1 MLKIKKIN
9 KKNILIILIISL
21 SLFYCSKK
29 NYQLMEPELFVK
41 TLEKEI
47 SINYYFSDSLPTE
60 NYLRAVKVLEP
71 KVENLSSLNAKD
83 YFIELLR
90 QQNKK
95 DYDVAENFYRK
106 ALYELLKPLKG
117 RNIYIVPSTIQL
129 LKDPNNSAGVGI
141 VLYEEDIGK
150 FFILDVIEGSPA
162 HLAEIKASQYLQMV
176 DNKPINEYFLEDVV
190 SRIKGKPKTKIEL
203 TIQGNHYSLYRS
215 TYQFVPIRKTAWNI
229 NNKNILYF
237 QIRFAMNGVAEQLKQ
252 LLLENLNPDIVV
264 LDIRY
269 LSQGNLEEILK
280 IADLFIP
287 KKTLIKLHKK
297 NQESEVFSST
307 DDIYFSGKLF
317 VLHQYKATPF
327 TYALARLLEN
337 APNIKI
343 LGPTDEIDV
352 FIGKE
357 VSLQEDIN
365 YGAFYFTNGYVE
377 FLEPSDLSKWIPM
390 ENFIST
396 YPPGSKPNL
405 DDPYHK
411 KIVELLK

>member
-1 MLKIKKIN
+1 
-9 KKNILIILIISL
+9 
-21 SLFYCSKK
+21 
-29 NYQLMEPELFVK
+29 MEPELFVK

-47 SINYYFSDSLPTE
+47 SINYYFSNTLPTE

-71 KVENLSSLNAKD
+71 NIENLSSLNAKD

-106 ALYELLKPLKG
+106 AVYELLKNFRG

-129 LKDPNNSAGVGI
+129 LKDPNNNAGVGI
-141 VLYEEDIGK
+141 VLYEEDVGK

-162 HLAEIKASQYLQMV
+162 HLAEIKPSQYLQMI
-176 DNKPINEYFLEDVV
+176 DNKPLNEYFLEDVV
-190 SRIKGKPKTKIEL
+190 SRIKGKSKTKVEL
-203 TIQGNHYSLYRS
+203 TIQGYDYILYRS
-215 TYQFVPIRKTAWNI
+215 IYQFVPIRKTTWNI
-229 NNKNILYF
+229 NNKNVLYF
-237 QIRFAMNGVAEQLKQ
+237 QIRFAMNGVSEQLKQ
-252 LLLENLNPDIVV
+252 LLLESLNPDIIV

-269 LSQGNLEEILK
+269 LSQGTLEEILK

-287 KKTLIKLHKK
+287 KKTLIKLYNK

-307 DDIYFSGKLF
+307 DNIYFTGKLF
-317 VLHQYKATPF
+317 VLHQFKATPF

-337 APNIKI
+337 APNVKI

-357 VSLQEDIN
+357 VSLQEKDTN

-396 YPPGSKPNL
+396 YPPSSKPNL

-411 KIVELLK
+411 KIMELIKQ

>member
-1 MLKIKKIN
+1 
-9 KKNILIILIISL
+9 
-21 SLFYCSKK
+21 
-29 NYQLMEPELFVK
+29 MEPELFVK

-47 SINYYFSDSLPTE
+47 SINYYFSNTLPTE

-71 KVENLSSLNAKD
+71 NIENLSSLNAKD

-106 ALYELLKPLKG
+106 AVYELLKNFRG

-129 LKDPNNSAGVGI
+129 LKDPNNNAGVGI
-141 VLYEEDIGK
+141 VLYEEDVGK

-162 HLAEIKASQYLQMV
+162 HLAEIKPSQYLQMI
-176 DNKPINEYFLEDVV
+176 DNKPLNEYFLEDVV
-190 SRIKGKPKTKIEL
+190 SRIKGKSKTKVEL
-203 TIQGNHYSLYRS
+203 TIQGYDYILYRS
-215 TYQFVPIRKTAWNI
+215 IYQFVPIRKTTWNI
-229 NNKNILYF
+229 NNKNVLYF
-237 QIRFAMNGVAEQLKQ
+237 QIRFAMNGVSEQLKQ
-252 LLLENLNPDIVV
+252 LLLESLNPDIIV

-269 LSQGNLEEILK
+269 LSQGTLEEILK

-287 KKTLIKLHKK
+287 KKTLIKLYNK

-307 DDIYFSGKLF
+307 DNIYFTGKLF
-317 VLHQYKATPF
+317 VLHQFKATPF

-337 APNIKI
+337 APNVKI

-357 VSLQEDIN
+357 VSLQEKDTN

-396 YPPGSKPNL
+396 YPPGSQPNL

-411 KIVELLK
+411 KIMELIKQ

>member
-1 MLKIKKIN
+1 
-9 KKNILIILIISL
+9 
-21 SLFYCSKK
+21 
-29 NYQLMEPELFVK
+29 MEPEIFVQ

-47 SINYYFSDSLPTE
+47 SINYYFSDSIPIE
-60 NYLRAVKVLEP
+60 NYLKAVKTLEP
-71 KVENLSSLNAKD
+71 SIENLSSLNAKE

-90 QQNKK
+90 QNIKK
-95 DYDVAENFYRK
+95 DYDLAENFYRK
-106 ALYELLKPLKG
+106 AVYELLKNLKG

-129 LKDPNNSAGVGI
+129 LKDQNNTAGVGI

-162 HLAEIKASQYLQMV
+162 HLAEIKPSQYLQMV
-176 DNKPINEYFLEDVV
+176 DNKSINEYFLEDVV

-215 TYQFVPIRKTAWNI
+215 TYQFVPIRKATWNI

-252 LLLENLNPDIVV
+252 LLLESLNPDVV
-264 LDIRY
+264 ILDIRY

-287 KKTLIKLHKK
+287 KKTLIKLYKK
-297 NQESEVFSST
+297 NQESEVLITT
-307 DDIYFSGKLF
+307 DNVYFTGKLF

-337 APNIKI
+337 ASNVKI

-357 VSLQEDIN
+357 VLLQEKDTN
-365 YGAFYFTNGYVE
+365 YGAFYLTNGYVE
-377 FLEPSDLSKWIPM
+377 FLEPSDLSKWISM

-396 YPPGSKPNL
+396 YPPSSKPNL

-411 KIVELLK
+411 KILELIKK

>member
-1 MLKIKKIN
+1 
-9 KKNILIILIISL
+9 
-21 SLFYCSKK
+21 
-29 NYQLMEPELFVK
+29 MEPEIFVQ

-47 SINYYFSDSLPTE
+47 SINYYFSDTIPTE
-60 NYLRAVKVLEP
+60 NYLKAVKTLEP
-71 KVENLSSLNAKD
+71 TIENLSSLNAKE

-90 QQNKK
+90 QNIKK
-95 DYDVAENFYRK
+95 DYDLAENFYRK
-106 ALYELLKPLKG
+106 AVYELLKNLKG

-129 LKDPNNSAGVGI
+129 LKDENNNAGVGI
-141 VLYEEDIGK
+141 VLYEEDVGK

-162 HLAEIKASQYLQMV
+162 HLAEIKPSQYLQMV

-215 TYQFVPIRKTAWNI
+215 TYQFVPIRKATWNI

-237 QIRFAMNGVAEQLKQ
+237 QIRFAMNGVSEQLKQ
-252 LLLENLNPDIVV
+252 LLLESLNPDVV
-264 LDIRY
+264 ILDIRY

-297 NQESEVFSST
+297 NQESEVLNTT
-307 DDIYFSGKLF
+307 DNVYFTGKLF

-337 APNIKI
+337 ASNVKV

-357 VSLQEDIN
+357 VLLQEKDTN
-365 YGAFYFTNGYVE
+365 YGAFYLTNGYVE

-396 YPPGSKPNL
+396 YPPSSKPNL

-411 KIVELLK
+411 KIVELIKQ